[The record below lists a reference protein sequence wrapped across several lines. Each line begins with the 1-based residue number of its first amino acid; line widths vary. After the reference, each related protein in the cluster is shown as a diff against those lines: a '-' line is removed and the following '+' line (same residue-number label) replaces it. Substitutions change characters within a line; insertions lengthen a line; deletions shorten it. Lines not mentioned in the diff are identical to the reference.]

1 MLDFPPTPT
10 PPSPCSQYL
19 LGALT
24 KAYFRIFSFFKM
36 LGEDFFAEA
45 FLIFPILVFEDHR
58 KYSVGGKL
66 TCKYEGIIEKVFL
79 GKDSKP

>member
-24 KAYFRIFSFFKM
+24 KAFFRIFSFLKM

>member
-1 MLDFPPTPT
+1 
-10 PPSPCSQYL
+10 
-19 LGALT
+19 
-24 KAYFRIFSFFKM
+24 M